1 MLSWFSGGGSGPDDT
16 REQKGTEGIRGKS
29 LSLVGARHQS
39 AIPRET
45 LRSRNPPALLQQ
57 RSPSTAY
64 CREEETP
71 KKNARCHPDDRGR
84 GQHGGDDSCETAV
97 ARNVDV
103 RDRDRHVYQRQRHR
117 HVATRRTFLSPV
129 MSISR
134 ARSWPLLDTTGM
146 GSRAAFDG
154 SSLKEKNRATETGD
168 SADKNNAAA
177 VQPDGSPQVQARR
190 LLCRHY
196 YPEGGWGWVIAVV
209 GTLVHLLGPGLQFSV
224 PAAIALPAKVK
235 FYHHPLHTADP
246 KVGEYQVVAA
256 AGLSRSASETDEVV
270 KSWIDH
276 DHRVN
281 YPEELLDQPR
291 RRDRLTKYS
300 DSDNNINHYTQN
312 DREWSQQ
319 EEKLFSEREIHIVD
333 NPNINVNHDT
343 MDSKIC
349 NNVISDRKITVC
361 RKDNENRSEREDT
374 CESALSN
381 QDKIGE
387 YKKVLKRNYTSE
399 TVLDNEYCD
408 ERETRAARAI
418 KVPIAPANNRI
429 KNPSKSAYASQGV
442 DKAIGGSDKRGE
454 GDIENRKDDCDED
467 EAESMEISSPRSRA
481 YPRGNDVVVC
491 ATTPGTDAHREAL
504 RSEASRKIVRTPGKD
519 TYARSPGKTRRSA
532 STRRIAIADQADSS
546 RTPETDRQDTVVQC
560 VVERKGCANAT
571 RRCENCGEPHFP
583 YGRHSHPWKYSGC
596 LNRDVADQEA
606 TRDAETGIA
615 ADQGTD
621 LGKPAAPIA
630 ATAVLYRSRSLP
642 RLSVHDS
649 GVACSDHAPAAPA
662 EQTHAASRQLVADL
676 RQLLT
681 LKQHYYPEGGWGWV
695 VLLVGLLV
703 QILSHGAHGSVGVFL
718 EQVTVKFGPHV
729 RLQAG

>member
-1 MLSWFSGGGSGPDDT
+1 M
-16 REQKGTEGIRGKS
+16 
-29 LSLVGARHQS
+29 
-39 AIPRET
+39 
-45 LRSRNPPALLQQ
+45 
-57 RSPSTAY
+57 TA
-64 CREEETP
+64 C
-71 KKNARCHPDDRGR
+71 
-84 GQHGGDDSCETAV
+84 
-97 ARNVDV
+97 
-103 RDRDRHVYQRQRHR
+103 
-117 HVATRRTFLSPV
+117 
-129 MSISR
+129 I
-134 ARSWPLLDTTGM
+134 
-146 GSRAAFDG
+146 
-154 SSLKEKNRATETGD
+154 
-168 SADKNNAAA
+168 
-177 VQPDGSPQVQARR
+177 
-190 LLCRHY
+190 
-196 YPEGGWGWVIAVV
+196 
-209 GTLVHLLGPGLQFSV
+209 
-224 PAAIALPAKVK
+224 
-235 FYHHPLHTADP
+235 DP

-429 KNPSKSAYASQGV
+429 KNPSESAYASQGV

-729 RLQAG
+729 RLQAAIIW